1 MLRPTGVGLGRL
13 EHGGKQAQLPFVLV
27 AQQRKVTAGHIEVPH
42 RVPGW
47 YGTDGIRL
55 RQRVAQVLCQGIG
68 MPGINPMRW
77 GACRSPG
84 GVRTPYTIS
93 IATKW
98 LQGRYTAS
106 EGGIAPTFWLTRLR
120 NKLMNPP
127 FEATAI
133 S

>member
-1 MLRPTGVGLGRL
+1 MLRPTYVGLGRL
-13 EHGGKQAQLPFVLV
+13 EHGGKQAQLPFALA
-27 AQQRKVTAGHIEVPH
+27 AQQRKVKAGHIDVPH
-42 RVPGW
+42 RVPGCC
-47 YGTDGIRL
+47 GTSGIRL
-55 RQRVAQVLCQGIG
+55 RVAQVLCQGIG

-120 NKLMNPP
+120 NKLMIPP
-127 FEATAI
+127 SGATDI